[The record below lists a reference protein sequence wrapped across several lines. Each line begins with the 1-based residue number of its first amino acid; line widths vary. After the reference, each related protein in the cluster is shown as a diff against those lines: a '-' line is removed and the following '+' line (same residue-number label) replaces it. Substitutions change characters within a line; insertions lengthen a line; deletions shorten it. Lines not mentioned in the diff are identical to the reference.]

1 MYINMVYMYVCI
13 YICIST
19 SIYISCFLCH
29 EGVFSF
35 HCAPCFALFLSTMDS
50 FGPTPVCVSDWNKK
64 IPLCQVFWRYMI
76 DRDTFVDMPQDLS
89 DKYEKH
95 YRENTLDFEYDIYD
109 PEGTVICHYRVDLL
123 NMTQEHTTSLTV
135 RKLRREFVCNP

>member
-1 MYINMVYMYVCI
+1 MRPKMAKIKSKIAKMR
-13 YICIST
+13 
-19 SIYISCFLCH
+19 
-29 EGVFSF
+29 
-35 HCAPCFALFLSTMDS
+35 APDGQDEAQDSQDEATMMPQMATCFALFLSAMDS
-50 FGPTPVCVSDWNKK
+50 FGLTPVCVLNWTKE

-109 PEGTVICHYRVDLL
+109 PEGTVCTSHSVRVPMGSVLDH
-123 NMTQEHTTSLTV
+123 QV
-135 RKLRREFVCNP
+135 A